1 MKPVLLQG
9 HERSITQIKYNLEG
23 DLLFSASKDPT
34 PNVWFTANGERLG
47 TFNGHQGA
55 IWSIDVSF
63 DSKIFVTGAADMTLK
78 LWDVNTGSCMT
89 TVPAKTS
96 VRGVN
101 FSYCGNHIAYTTD
114 AMMKQEGQL
123 RIMDVREDN
132 TTNDNNGLQVT
143 VTPDMKKAL
152 SVVWG
157 RLDRTLITGHSD
169 GTIAKWDARTMKML
183 DSSNEHSE
191 QINDL
196 QLSAD
201 GSLFI
206 TASKDTTAKLWDLD
220 EFLPLKTYKTDR
232 PVNSATISPLIDECP
247 TVALGGGQEA
257 MEVTTSSTRVG
268 KFDAR
273 FFHMVFMEEFG
284 RVKGHFGP
292 INSIAFHP
300 SGRGY
305 ASGAEDGYIRYH
317 KFDDTYYQYKLEY

>member
-9 HERSITQIKYNLEG
+9 HERSITQIRFNAEG

-55 IWSIDVSF
+55 IWSIDVSY

-78 LWDVNTGSCMT
+78 LWDVNTGTCQT

-96 VRGVN
+96 VRGVH

-114 AMMKQEGQL
+114 AMMKQEGEL
-123 RIMDVREDN
+123 CIMDVREDN
-132 TTNDNNGLQVT
+132 TTNENNGLRVQ

-157 RLDRTLITGHSD
+157 RLDNELITGHSD

-196 QLSAD
+196 QVSQD

-220 EFLPLKTYKTDR
+220 EMVPLKTYKTDR

-300 SGRGY
+300 SGTGY